1 MNNLKEKPYIF
12 KGKVKDLIK
21 DIQKE
26 IENRKNK

>member
-1 MNNLKEKPYIF
+1 MNKLKEKPYIF

-26 IENRKNK
+26 IENRKK

>member
-12 KGKVKDLIK
+12 KGKVKDLIR

-26 IENRKNK
+26 VENRKNK